1 MPVHIP
7 VQYADQPQIIEVEVV
22 CTHPEAYIEKA
33 CCSTRSSNG
42 LIECGCGGQDSV
54 ICPNPNCQGIQDH
67 EVDTLFDRLAGD
79 HEVDL
84 S

>member
-1 MPVHIP
+1 MPIHIP
-7 VQYADQPQIIEVEVV
+7 VQYADQPQVIDVEVI

-33 CCSTRSSNG
+33 CCSPFQV
-42 LIECGCGGQDSV
+42 IVECGCGGRDSV
-54 ICPNPNCQGIQDH
+54 VCPNPNCQGIADD

-79 HEVDL
+79 REVDL